1 LKAEVE
7 FLMKEINS
15 LRGII
20 HSSSSIFKITRKNLF
35 ENQALRNELK
45 YNREK
50 YIMEEKVQNSF
61 DRQFYNER
69 SKMLAE
75 QDTFDNSQYR

>member
-1 LKAEVE
+1 
-7 FLMKEINS
+7 MKEINS